1 MIDFFITLYAIR
13 NAPGNVPKDLIDD
26 LVEHC
31 SRNISSLKSQIIQIN
46 GLHFIKSRL
55 ENHVSTQIG
64 SLS

>member
-46 GLHFIKSRL
+46 GLHFIKSR
-55 ENHVSTQIG
+55 HSTQIG